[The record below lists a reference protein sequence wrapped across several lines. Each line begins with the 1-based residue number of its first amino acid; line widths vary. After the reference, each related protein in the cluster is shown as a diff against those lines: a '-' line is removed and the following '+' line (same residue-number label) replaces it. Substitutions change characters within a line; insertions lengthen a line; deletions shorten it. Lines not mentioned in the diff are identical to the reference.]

1 MFNTSALLYVPLCRV
16 GSASEGEHYLD
27 GSSTAIGDIGTFIM
41 LGWFDVISSSILGPL
56 SWKRKSPR
64 KRSAD
69 ICHHNNNL
77 EEAQHSCF
85 NTV

>member
-41 LGWFDVISSSILGPL
+41 LGWVWRQPFD
-56 SWKRKSPR
+56 
-64 KRSAD
+64 
-69 ICHHNNNL
+69 C
-77 EEAQHSCF
+77 
-85 NTV
+85 